1 MVQHA
6 LITAQKIIT
15 DEASLEPRSE
25 SLWNSD
31 RVKKKAKTCWSKQ
44 AVIVFL
50 ILNIYKKIY

>member
-31 RVKKKAKTCWSKQ
+31 RVKKTKTCWSKQ